1 MYRPAKEKAGQNQT
15 QQRLPEQ
22 RRFMDQEAAERKEV
36 MDFPRGTNTKV
47 LWADKE
53 EGEEKEG
60 EEEEEKQNPSPLPW
74 I

>member
-1 MYRPAKEKAGQNQT
+1 
-15 QQRLPEQ
+15 
-22 RRFMDQEAAERKEV
+22 MDQEAAERKEV
-36 MDFPRGTNTKV
+36 MDFPSGTNKIV